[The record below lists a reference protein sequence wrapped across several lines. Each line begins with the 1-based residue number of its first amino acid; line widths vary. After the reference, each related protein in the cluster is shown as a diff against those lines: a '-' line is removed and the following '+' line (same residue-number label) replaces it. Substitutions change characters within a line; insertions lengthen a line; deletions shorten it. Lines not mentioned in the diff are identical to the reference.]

1 MGAFSPASAAL
12 DDGALRYRR
21 LFLPLWVAMVALQSG
36 LLVHDV
42 AAGWL
47 LASGGASRSLVAL
60 AQTAS
65 SLPFFLCA
73 LPAGAL
79 ADLVERRRV
88 LQATAFLLSGA
99 SLLVALAVGLDAAPP
114 ALLLAASFLNGC
126 ANAAFAPTW
135 QAITPELVDLPRLPG
150 ALALNSLG
158 INVAR
163 SIGPLLSGVILA
175 VAGPPAA
182 FLFNA
187 VLFAAVGC
195 TFVFLAPR
203 HKVTPKESLASA
215 VRAGLAYARHDGALQ
230 RVAVRGVAFFL
241 FASTFWALAP
251 VVVHE
256 WFAGTGLLLGFLV
269 GSAGLGAVLAALLL
283 KRLRARFDLDG
294 LMLGAGVLAA
304 LALALVPIVPVFAVL
319 VVLYGTLG
327 FCWLI
332 SFSSIHLAAQL
343 RLAPWIRA
351 RGSAIYLIAVFG
363 SMAVGSFLAGLWAD
377 QLGVGAAYGVA
388 AGCLLVATL
397 AAYGLRITAKVPV
410 VQERS
415 RLLPASVDRAGRVEV
430 RIFYPLPAGVDSAP
444 ALAVLRALRPVRL
457 RSGARGWAC
466 EARDGGLEERIHYV
480 DGPALE
486 RAAGRQTADDGV
498 LEQRLLDLVAPPSI
512 VVTAA

>member
-1 MGAFSPASAAL
+1 MGAFSPGPASA
-12 DDGALRYRR
+12 DDGAQRYRR

-65 SLPFFLCA
+65 ALPFFLCA

-175 VAGPPAA
+175 VAGPVAA

-187 VLFAAVGC
+187 LLFAAVGG
-195 TFVFLAPR
+195 TFLVLAPR
-203 HKVTPKESLASA
+203 HPVTPKESLASA
-215 VRAGLAYARHDGALQ
+215 VRAGLAYARHDPPLQ
-230 RVAVRGVAFFL
+230 RVALRAVAFFL

-256 WFAGTGLLLGFLV
+256 WFSGTGLLLGFLV
-269 GSAGLGAVLAALLL
+269 GSAGIGAVLAALVL
-283 KRLRARFDLDG
+283 KRLRARFDLDE
-294 LMLGAGVLAA
+294 LMLGAGILAA
-304 LALALVPIVPVFAVL
+304 AALALVPLVPAFAAL
-319 VVLYGTLG
+319 VVLYGVLG

-351 RGSAIYLIAVFG
+351 RGSAVYLIAVFG
-363 SMAVGSFLAGLWAD
+363 SIAVGSFLAGLWAD
-377 QLGVGAAYGVA
+377 ALGVGPAYGVA
-388 AGCLLVATL
+388 AGCIFVATL
-397 AAYGLRITAKVPV
+397 AAFRLRITAKVPV
-410 VQERS
+410 VLERS
-415 RLLPASVDRAGRVEV
+415 RLLPGPVDLKGRVEV
-430 RIFYPLPAGVDSAP
+430 RLLYPLPAGADRAAARA
-444 ALAVLRALRPVRL
+444 ALKALRAIRL
-457 RSGARGWAC
+457 RTGARAWVMA
-466 EARDGGLEERIHYV
+466 ESDQGLEELLRYG
-480 DGPALE
+480 DAAALE
-486 RAAGRQTADDGV
+486 RAAARQIAADG
-498 LEQRLLDLVAPPSI
+498 LAEQRLLDLVAPP
-512 VVTAA
+512 VARVTAA

>member
-1 MGAFSPASAAL
+1 MGASSPAAAIL

-21 LFLPLWVAMVALQSG
+21 LFLPLWVAMVAFQSG

-175 VAGPPAA
+175 VAGAPAA

-203 HKVTPKESLASA
+203 HPVTPKESLGSA
-215 VRAGLAYARHDGALQ
+215 VRAGLAYATHDGGLQ
-230 RVAVRGVAFFL
+230 RVALRGVAFFL

-256 WFAGTGLLLGFLV
+256 WFAGTGLLLGVLV
-269 GSAGLGAVLAALLL
+269 GSSGLGAVLAALLL
-283 KRLRARFDLDG
+283 KRLRAHFDLDG
-294 LMLGAGVLAA
+294 LMLGAGLAA
-304 LALALVPIVPVFAVL
+304 AVALALVPLVPVFAVL
-319 VVLYGTLG
+319 VLLYGVLG

-351 RGSAIYLIAVFG
+351 RGSAVYLIAVFG
-363 SMAVGSFLAGLWAD
+363 SIAVGSFLAGLWAD
-377 QLGVGAAYGVA
+377 RLGVGGAYGVA
-388 AGCLLVATL
+388 AGCLCVATL

-410 VQERS
+410 AQERS
-415 RLLPASVDRAGRVEV
+415 RLLPDGADAAGPIQV
-430 RIFYPLPAGVDSAP
+430 RLLYPLPAGVDP
-444 ALAVLRALRPVRL
+444 AAARAALKALRPVRL
-457 RSGARGWAC
+457 RSGARGWSCA
-466 EARDGGLEERIHYV
+466 ALDGSLEERIRYA
-480 DGPALE
+480 DGPALA
-486 RAAGRQTADDGV
+486 RAAARQTSADGL
-498 LEQRLLDLVAPPSI
+498 LEQRLLDLAAPPS
-512 VVTAA
+512 VVVAAA

>member
-1 MGAFSPASAAL
+1 MAAHSSGPAAL
-12 DDGALRYRR
+12 DAGAQRYRR

-47 LASGGASRSLVAL
+47 LATGGASRSLVAL

-99 SLLVALAVGLDAAPP
+99 SVLVALAVGLDAAPP

-175 VAGPPAA
+175 VAGAPAA

-187 VLFAAVGC
+187 VLFAAVGG
-195 TFVFLAPR
+195 TFVLLAPR
-203 HKVTPKESLASA
+203 HPVTPKESLGSA
-215 VRAGLAYARHDGALQ
+215 VRAGVAYALHDGSLQ
-230 RVAVRGVAFFL
+230 RVALRGVAFFL
-241 FASTFWALAP
+241 FASTFWAMAP

-269 GSAGLGAVLAALLL
+269 GAAGLGAVLAAVVL
-283 KRLRARFDLDG
+283 KRLRARFDLDA
-294 LMLGAGVLAA
+294 LMLGAGLAA
-304 LALALVPIVPVFAVL
+304 AVALALVPLVPAFLGLTA
-319 VVLYGTLG
+319 LYGILG

-351 RGSAIYLIAVFG
+351 RGSAVYLIAVFG
-363 SMAVGSFLAGLWAD
+363 SIAVGSLMAGLWAD
-377 QLGVGAAYGVA
+377 RLGVGPAYGVA
-388 AGCLLVATL
+388 AACMFVATL
-397 AAYGLRITAKVPV
+397 AAYRLRITAKVPV
-410 VQERS
+410 VLERS
-415 RLLPASVDRAGRVEV
+415 RLLPSSTDDKGPVEV
-430 RIFYPLPAGVDSAP
+430 RLVYALPAGVDRAAVRA
-444 ALAVLRALRPVRL
+444 ALDALRPVRL
-457 RSGARGWAC
+457 RSGARAWSVWDNPA
-466 EARDGGLEERIHYV
+466 ALEERIRYP
-480 DGPALE
+480 DGAALE
-486 RAAGRQTADDGV
+486 RAAARQTVADGL
-498 LEQRLLDLVAPPSI
+498 LEQRLLDLAPHPSASVVA
-512 VVTAA
+512 A